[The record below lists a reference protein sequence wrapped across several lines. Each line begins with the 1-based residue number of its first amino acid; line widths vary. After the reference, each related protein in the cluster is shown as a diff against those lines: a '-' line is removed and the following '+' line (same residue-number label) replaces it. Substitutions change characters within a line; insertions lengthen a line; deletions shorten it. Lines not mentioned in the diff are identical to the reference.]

1 MAMRAVVGAAVF
13 EHGMRI
19 DDVEQVAQDLI
30 GFIVELRLAG
40 GRAADHNGSLERGE
54 ERQLALG
61 PGAADSPE
69 IREIGVLIED
79 LQVSF
84 KGLGTVG
91 LGQGGK
97 AGHPHGFVLIDMMC
111 TKGQNCSERAIVL
124 EESCAQIVEA
134 RGS

>member
-19 DDVEQVAQDLI
+19 DDVEQVAKDLI
-30 GFIVELRLAG
+30 GFIVEVRLAR
-40 GRAADHNGSLERGE
+40 GRAADDNGSLERGE

-69 IREIGVLIED
+69 ISEIWVLVED

-84 KGLGTVG
+84 EGLGTVG

-97 AGHPHGFVLIDMMC
+97 ARRLHGFCPYRHDVYKR
-111 TKGQNCSERAIVL
+111 TKF
-124 EESCAQIVEA
+124 
-134 RGS
+134 